1 MLLPLDLE
9 TTGLEPTHDR
19 ILEVGWTLVQD
30 DLRNITEDGIR
41 IQRVTPDEPTWDI
54 LNMNQF
60 VHNMHT
66 ISGLVKDLSDG
77 PTLKLAEVEDKIL
90 ADIDSQPPE
99 DIYLMGASVH
109 FDRSFIDY
117 WMPRL
122 AERLHHRIYDT
133 SSLKLAMER
142 YVQLSDKILNL
153 HPHRADYDVAETLLY
168 SRLLD
173 KNVRFAGFALSAMP
187 DTIVE
192 KLEESFDRFDL
203 GYGFL
208 KEGTA
213 GDIG

>member
-9 TTGLEPTHDR
+9 TTGLEPNHDR
-19 ILEVGWTLVQD
+19 ILEVGWTLVSD

-41 IQRVTPDEPTWDI
+41 VERAYMDDTAWDI
-54 LNMNQF
+54 LKSNEF
-60 VHNMHT
+60 VLNMHT
-66 ISGLVKDLSDG
+66 QSGLVKDLSEG
-77 PTLKLAEVEDKIL
+77 PVLGLDDIEDKIL

-99 DIYLMGASVH
+99 PIYLMGASVH
-109 FDRSFIDY
+109 FDRSFIDN

-153 HPHRADYDVAETLLY
+153 HPHRADYDVAECLLY

-173 KNVRFAGFALSAMP
+173 KNVRFAGFSLSAMP
-187 DTIVE
+187 DVIVE
-192 KLEESFDRFDL
+192 KLEESFDKLDL

-208 KEGTA
+208 KEVN
-213 GDIG
+213 